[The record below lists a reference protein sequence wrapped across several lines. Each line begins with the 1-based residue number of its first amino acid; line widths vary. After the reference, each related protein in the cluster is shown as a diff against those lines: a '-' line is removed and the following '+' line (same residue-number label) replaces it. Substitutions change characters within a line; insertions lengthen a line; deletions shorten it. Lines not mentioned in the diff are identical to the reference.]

1 MLAKQPDRLKTV
13 QFAADNDDEN
23 NVDKIPINN

>member
-13 QFAADNDDEN
+13 QFATDDDDEN
-23 NVDKIPINN
+23 NVDKIPTNN